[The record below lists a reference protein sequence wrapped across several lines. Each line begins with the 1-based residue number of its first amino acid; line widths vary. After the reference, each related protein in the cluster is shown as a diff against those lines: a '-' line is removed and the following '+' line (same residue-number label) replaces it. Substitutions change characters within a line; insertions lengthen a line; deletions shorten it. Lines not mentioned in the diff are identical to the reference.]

1 MLDTGEKFRD
11 VAAFNKA
18 QGTCAVTGVRWGG
31 NSAAAQQAEHDVK
44 TFVTRV
50 LHP

>member
-1 MLDTGEKFRD
+1 MLDTGETFTD
-11 VAAFNKA
+11 VTAFNKA
-18 QGTCAVTGVRWGG
+18 QGNCTVTGVRWGG
-31 NSAAAQQAEHDVK
+31 NSAAARQAENDVK